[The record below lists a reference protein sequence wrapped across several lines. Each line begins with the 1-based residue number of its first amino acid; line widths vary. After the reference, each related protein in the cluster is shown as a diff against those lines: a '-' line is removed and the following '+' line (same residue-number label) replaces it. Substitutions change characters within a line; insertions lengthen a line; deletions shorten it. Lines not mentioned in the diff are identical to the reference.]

1 MGRLNATPERAEDS
15 SLLQGTVNRAMPP
28 SSHSTEPLRTSEW
41 QSLASTV
48 EFRRLVKEKRRF
60 IVPATVFFITYYFA
74 LPILVGYFPEFMKQK
89 VLGPVNIAY
98 LFALSQFV
106 MAWLMAWLYMRV
118 AVRFDQLALDV
129 ISKGDRTGE

>member
-1 MGRLNATPERAEDS
+1 
-15 SLLQGTVNRAMPP
+15 MPP
-28 SSHSTEPLRTSEW
+28 SQKSSEPPRTFDW

-48 EFRRLVKEKRRF
+48 EFRRLVQEKRRF
-60 IVPATVFFITYYFA
+60 ILPATIFFIVYYFA

-106 MAWLMAWLYMRV
+106 MAWVLAWVYMRV
-118 AVRFDQLALDV
+118 AVRFDRLAHDV
-129 ISKGDRTGE
+129 ASKGSAESR